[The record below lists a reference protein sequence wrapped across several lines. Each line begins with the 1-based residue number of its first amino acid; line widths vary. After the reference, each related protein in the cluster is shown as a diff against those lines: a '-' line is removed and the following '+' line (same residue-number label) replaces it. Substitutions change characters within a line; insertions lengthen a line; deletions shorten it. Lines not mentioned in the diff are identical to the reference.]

1 MKLKQI
7 LLLIVAMLVWTSCSN
22 KIDHGGKTPLVGVGT
37 DFLYQEDVE
46 QMLASDRMIKD
57 SAEFVQKY
65 IEHWLEDVLLYNQ
78 AKRNVASSKD
88 IARLIDNYRKSLL
101 LNIYQERLVTQQ
113 LDEEILPSEIEA
125 FYESYKSMFK
135 MEEPMFK
142 GLLLK
147 VSKKAPKLDAVRR
160 WCKSVDPADLEKLE
174 KYTLTNAQVYEY
186 FHETWTPVSTI
197 APKVSRSED
206 ELRRMVAEKKMV
218 EFSDSASVY
227 MINVTDYLPVG
238 EFKPLDLAEGE
249 IKELLVNSRKA
260 EFLQRVRREIYDK
273 ALKSG
278 DVVFYNNEQA
288 GE

>member
-7 LLLIVAMLVWTSCSN
+7 LLLLVAMFVWTSCGN
-22 KIDHGGKTPLVGVGT
+22 KIDHGGKTPLVGVGE

-57 SAEFVQKY
+57 SAEFVKKY
-65 IEHWLEDVLLYNQ
+65 IEHWLEDILLYNQ

-88 IARLIDNYRKSLL
+88 IIRLIDNYKKSLL

-113 LDEEILPSEIEA
+113 LDKEILPGEIEA
-125 FYESYKSMFK
+125 FYESNKSMFK
-135 MEEPMFK
+135 MEEPMIK

-160 WCKSVDPADLEKLE
+160 WCKSSDPEELEKLE
-174 KYTLTNAQVYEY
+174 KYTLTNAQAYEY
-186 FHETWTPVSTI
+186 FYDTWTSVSVI
-197 APKVSRSED
+197 APKVSLGED
-206 ELRRMVAEKKMV
+206 ELHRKVSEKKMV

-227 MINVTDYLPVG
+227 LINVTDYLPVG
-238 EFKPLDLAEGE
+238 GFKPLDLAENE

-260 EFLQRVRREIYDK
+260 EFLQRVKRDIYDK

-278 DVVFYNNEQA
+278 DVIFYNNGQTSE
-288 GE
+288 

>member
-7 LLLIVAMLVWTSCSN
+7 LLALVVMFVWTSCGN
-22 KIDHGGKTPLVGVGT
+22 NIDHAGKTPLVGVGT
-37 DFLYQEDVE
+37 DFLYKEDVE

-78 AKRNVASSKD
+78 AKRNVSSSKD
-88 IARLIDNYRKSLL
+88 IDRLIDNYKKSLL
-101 LNIYQERLVTQQ
+101 LNIYQERLVSQQ
-113 LDEEILPSEIEA
+113 LDKEILANEIET
-125 FYESYKSMFK
+125 FYESNKSMFK

-186 FHETWTPVSTI
+186 FHETWTPVSVI
-197 APKVSRSED
+197 APKVSLSED
-206 ELRRMVAEKKMV
+206 ELRRKVSEQKMV

-227 MINVTDYLPVG
+227 LINVTDYLPVG
-238 EFKPLDLAEGE
+238 ELKPLDLAEAE

-260 EFLQRVRREIYDK
+260 EFLQRVKREIYDK

-278 DVVFYNNEQA
+278 DVIFYNNGQA
-288 GE
+288 TE

>member
-7 LLLIVAMLVWTSCSN
+7 LLSLVMVLMWASCSN
-22 KIDHGGKTPLVGVGT
+22 SVDHGGKTPLVGVGT
-37 DFLYQEDVE
+37 DFLYKEDLE
-46 QMLASDRMIKD
+46 QILASDKIVKD
-57 SAEFVQKY
+57 SAEFVEKY

-78 AKRNVASSKD
+78 AKRNVSSSKE
-88 IARLIDNYRKSLL
+88 ITRLIDNYKKSLL
-101 LNIYQERLVTQQ
+101 LNVYQERLVTQQ
-113 LDEEILPSEIEA
+113 LDKEILPEEIVA
-125 FYESYKSMFK
+125 FYESNKSMFK
-135 MEEPMFK
+135 MEEPMIK

-186 FHETWTPVSTI
+186 FHETWTPISII
-197 APKVSRSED
+197 APKVSCGED
-206 ELRRMVAEKKMV
+206 ELRRMVSDKKML

-227 MINVTDYLPVG
+227 FINVTDYLPVG
-238 EFKPLDLAEGE
+238 EFKPLDLAESE

-260 EFLQRVRREIYDK
+260 EFLQKVKRDIYNE

-278 DVVFYNNEQA
+278 DVIFYNNERA
-288 GE
+288 SE

>member
-7 LLLIVAMLVWTSCSN
+7 LLFLVAMLVWTSCGN
-22 KIDHGGKTPLVGVGT
+22 NIDHGGKTPLVGVGA

-46 QMLASDRMIKD
+46 QMLTSDRMIKD

-78 AKRNVASSKD
+78 AKRNVSSSKD
-88 IARLIDNYRKSLL
+88 IARLIDNYKKSLL
-101 LNIYQERLVTQQ
+101 LNIYQERLVSQQ
-113 LDEEILPSEIEA
+113 LDKEILSDEIAA
-125 FYESYKSMFK
+125 FYESNKSMFK

-160 WCKSVDPADLEKLE
+160 WCKSIDPADLEKLE

-186 FHETWTPVSTI
+186 FYETWTPVSVI
-197 APKVSRSED
+197 APKVSLSEE
-206 ELRRMVAEKKMV
+206 ELRRKVAEKKMV

-227 MINVTDYLPVG
+227 LINVTDYLPVG
-238 EFKPLDLAEGE
+238 ELKPLDLAESE

-260 EFLQRVRREIYDK
+260 EFLQRVKRDIYDE
-273 ALKSG
+273 ALKRG
-278 DVVFYNNEQA
+278 DVIFYNNGQA
-288 GE
+288 SE